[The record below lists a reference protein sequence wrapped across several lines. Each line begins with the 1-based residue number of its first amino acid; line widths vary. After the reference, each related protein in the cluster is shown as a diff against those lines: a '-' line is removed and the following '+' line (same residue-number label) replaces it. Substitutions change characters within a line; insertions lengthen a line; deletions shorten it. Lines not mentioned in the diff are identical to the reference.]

1 MGKLTNSKI
10 KMLALYTTCL
20 LLSIKMEGQSIYIKN
35 VKPENIARA
44 KFNFE
49 VTNSSDTIKV
59 YTVSLEKQ
67 ETDNN
72 WHEIKGDVFNTTPT
86 KKTRTFRI
94 TGNGSV
100 KHFFYPSKIIG
111 NNYKHRKYRLKI
123 KYGNDFNDKTLILYS
138 DSFVF
143 K

>member
-10 KMLALYTTCL
+10 KTLVLYTSCL
-20 LLSIKMEGQSIYIKN
+20 LLSLKMEGQSISLKS
-35 VKPENIARA
+35 VKSENIARA
-44 KFNFE
+44 KFYFE

-59 YTVSLEKQ
+59 YSVSLEKQ

-72 WHEIKGDVFNTTPT
+72 WQEIKGDVFNTTPT
-86 KKTRTFRI
+86 KKTRTFKI
-94 TGNGSV
+94 TGNSAT

-111 NNYKHRKYRLKI
+111 SNYKHRKYRLKI
-123 KYGNDFNDKTLILYS
+123 RYGNDFNNKTLTLYS
-138 DSFVF
+138 DSFIF